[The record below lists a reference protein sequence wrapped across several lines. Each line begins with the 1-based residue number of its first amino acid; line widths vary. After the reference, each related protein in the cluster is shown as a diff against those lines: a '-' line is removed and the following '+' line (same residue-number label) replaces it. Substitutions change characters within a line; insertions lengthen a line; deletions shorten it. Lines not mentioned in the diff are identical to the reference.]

1 MSLER
6 RFSYD
11 DPQHES
17 VGSAGMLPAFR
28 GILPRIW
35 MERSTGGAPRLR
47 ILRNASGNM
56 PDGASRMLALPDQQ
70 RCAPFRLRLLM
81 ILLCA
86 FFSLT
91 AFGQSESEFAKANQE
106 YAQGHFKE
114 AIAGYEAL
122 VRAGQWNANLF
133 YDLGNAYFR
142 TRDFGRAILNY
153 ERALALDQHHPEATA
168 NLQIARD
175 ESRALEL
182 RPTRLERYL
191 QFANVNQYSIAAAVA
206 LWLGIFGIVAL
217 IFARRRSAAL
227 ISLSILCLLVC
238 ALAVWAI
245 HTLDYGSKG
254 HALAIVTGNDVQARL
269 ATADTANSVLALPP
283 GSEIKILS
291 TRGDWMYAALPND
304 LRGWIQT
311 KNAEQVRL

>member
-1 MSLER
+1 MKIAVLKHR
-6 RFSYD
+6 RRLGLTTEGKSCSRLSVKGVNHAHRSHPVLRFAQRSGYSMGLFAAILCLPVAASAIAQ
-11 DPQHES
+11 PQ
-17 VGSAGMLPAFR
+17 A
-28 GILPRIW
+28 
-35 MERSTGGAPRLR
+35 
-47 ILRNASGNM
+47 
-56 PDGASRMLALPDQQ
+56 
-70 RCAPFRLRLLM
+70 
-81 ILLCA
+81 
-86 FFSLT
+86 
-91 AFGQSESEFAKANQE
+91 EFARANQE

-122 VRAGQWNANLF
+122 VHEGQWNANLF

-153 ERALALDQHHPEATA
+153 ERALALDSHQPEATA

-182 RPTRLERYL
+182 QPTRQERYL
-191 QFANVNQYSIAAAVA
+191 KFASINQYSIAAAVA

-217 IFARRRSAAL
+217 IFARRRSTAL
-227 ISLSILCLLVC
+227 LSLSILCLLVC
-238 ALAVWAI
+238 GMAVWAI
-245 HTLDYGSKG
+245 HTLDNGSDG
-254 HALAIVTGNDVQARL
+254 RGLAIVTGNDVQARL
-269 ATADTANSVLALPP
+269 ATADTANSVLALPA

>member
-1 MSLER
+1 MNIAVSKHCR
-6 RFSYD
+6 RVEFTAEGKTCSRLSVRGANHLRRSHSVPRFAQRSGYRIGLFSAILCLF
-11 DPQHES
+11 
-17 VGSAGMLPAFR
+17 VGSSAFAQ
-28 GILPRIW
+28 P
-35 MERSTGGAPRLR
+35 SA
-47 ILRNASGNM
+47 
-56 PDGASRMLALPDQQ
+56 
-70 RCAPFRLRLLM
+70 
-81 ILLCA
+81 
-86 FFSLT
+86 
-91 AFGQSESEFAKANQE
+91 EFAKANQE
-106 YAQGHFKE
+106 FAQGHFKE

-122 VRAGQWNANLF
+122 VRANQWNANLF

-182 RPTRLERYL
+182 QPTRLERYF
-191 QFANVNQYSIAAAVA
+191 QFASINQYSIAAAVA

-227 ISLSILCLLVC
+227 MSLSILCLLVS
-238 ALAVWAI
+238 AMAVWAV
-245 HTLDYGSKG
+245 HTLDYGSNG
-254 HALAIVTGNDVQARL
+254 RALAIVTGNDVQARL

-304 LRGWIQT
+304 LRGWIQS